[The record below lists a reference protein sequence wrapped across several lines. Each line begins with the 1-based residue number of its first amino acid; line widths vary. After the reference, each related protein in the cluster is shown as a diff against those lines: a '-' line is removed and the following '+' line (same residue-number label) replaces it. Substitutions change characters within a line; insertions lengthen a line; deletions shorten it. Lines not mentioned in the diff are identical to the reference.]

1 MPAGTVAASGA
12 ARPLPPARLSP
23 DGHAFRFFSPSSFW
37 NVPLAAGAA
46 LDPSSGA
53 VLAAFE
59 QEVLEEGPAHHLN
72 VNTISYSV
80 PIYTVPA
87 DQPTLRVRLEKG
99 PGSSANP
106 LQRAWRA
113 VPLPADAQPARGSD
127 KHLVVWQPST
137 DRMWEFWAFE
147 NTSAGPVARWGGAM
161 RRVSQNKGVYD
172 ASAWRRVFVRRAAWQ
187 AETAGWGATGT
198 SLPVVGGLIT
208 LEDLRRGR
216 IEHALA
222 MAVPNA
228 RADVWATPAHRTDGT
243 SSEATAL
250 PEGARLRLD
259 PSLDI
264 AALHLPHF
272 VQMLAEAAQRYG
284 IVIRDKSA
292 NITFY
297 AQDPIPT
304 GTDPYVGRRGYFEGR
319 CACGLLERFPWDHL
333 QLLRMRLYTKAG
345 PVPSARALDSQP

>member
-1 MPAGTVAASGA
+1 MPADASAAA
-12 ARPLPPARLSP
+12 AGRVVQARRPPLAGFGS
-23 DGHAFRFFSPSSFW
+23 FRFFSPSSFW
-37 NVPLAAGAA
+37 NAPLPPNAP
-46 LDPSSGA
+46 LDPNSDA
-53 VLAAFE
+53 VLGAFE
-59 QEVLEEGPAHHLN
+59 REVSEEAPADHLN
-72 VNTISYSV
+72 VNTVAYSV

-87 DQPTLRVRLEKG
+87 GQRTVKVTLEKG
-99 PGSSANP
+99 PGSATNP
-106 LQRAWRA
+106 LQRAWRS
-113 VPLPADAQPARGSD
+113 VPLPAHARAASGSD
-127 KHLVVWQPST
+127 KHLVIWQPST

-147 NTSAGPVARWGGAM
+147 NTLTGPVARWGGAM
-161 RRVSQNKGVYD
+161 REVSRNKGVYD
-172 ASAWRRVFVRRAAWQ
+172 SSAWRRTLTGRAAWR
-187 AETAGWGATGT
+187 AETGGWGATGT

-243 SSEATAL
+243 SAKASAL

-272 VQMLAEAAQRYG
+272 VLMLAEAAQRYG
-284 IVIRDKSA
+284 IVVRDKSA

-297 AQDPIPT
+297 AQDPTPV
-304 GTDPYVGRRGYFEGR
+304 GTDPYIGASGYFEGK
-319 CACGLLERFPWDHL
+319 CACRLLERFPWTHL
-333 QLLRMRLYTKAG
+333 QLLRMSLHETAR
-345 PVPSARALDSQP
+345 VP

>member
-1 MPAGTVAASGA
+1 
-12 ARPLPPARLSP
+12 
-23 DGHAFRFFSPSSFW
+23 
-37 NVPLAAGAA
+37 
-46 LDPSSGA
+46 
-53 VLAAFE
+53 
-59 QEVLEEGPAHHLN
+59 
-72 VNTISYSV
+72 V

-87 DQPTLRVRLEKG
+87 GQRTVKVTLEKG
-99 PGSSANP
+99 PGSATNP
-106 LQRAWRA
+106 LQRAWRS
-113 VPLPADAQPARGSD
+113 VPLPAHARAASGSD
-127 KHLVVWQPST
+127 KHLVIWQPST

-147 NTSAGPVARWGGAM
+147 NTLTGPVARWGGAM
-161 RRVSQNKGVYD
+161 REVSRNKGVYD
-172 ASAWRRVFVRRAAWQ
+172 SSAWRRTLTGRAAWR
-187 AETAGWGATGT
+187 AETGGWGATGT

-243 SSEATAL
+243 SAKASAL

-272 VQMLAEAAQRYG
+272 VLMLAEAAQRYG
-284 IVIRDKSA
+284 IVVRDKSA

-297 AQDPIPT
+297 AQDPTPV
-304 GTDPYVGRRGYFEGR
+304 GTDPYIGASGYFEGK
-319 CACGLLERFPWDHL
+319 CACRLLERFPWTHL
-333 QLLRMRLYTKAG
+333 QLLRMSLHETAR
-345 PVPSARALDSQP
+345 VP